1 MKIKRF
7 FAKDMRTALS
17 QVKEE
22 LGADAVIMS
31 NKKVTGGVEIVAAVD
46 TDVDDTPPAS
56 TSTRHMLAER
66 LGQAKRKLVD
76 DKVQLQQPAN
86 VSRFANVLQNYTGS
100 DAAEMEPEADS
111 LSALLQRQS
120 KHSHSPS
127 HATAQQDL
135 HQGLQRESHRDAHR
149 DLNRD
154 RHQEG
159 RRDQRGDRHGDHR
172 YQEQDALNAGFRQG
186 GYDREPVGRPASQ
199 VARSAGQSRTAPSRA
214 AASPSAQGYGR
225 QAHAL
230 DIGDYRRPE
239 VRQPDSVGGQ
249 RRHTPQ
255 GTSASSE
262 YARGGN
268 RLDPS
273 RYDPKAQPHSEG
285 EMDAM
290 RNELASI
297 RRLLEH
303 QVSGLMWQEVERRE
317 PMRAMMIKRL
327 EKMGLSPELAD
338 QLACY
343 IPEDVPPNEAWPA
356 LLDLLTDQ
364 ISTTDDCI
372 LNTGGVVALLGPT
385 GVGKTTTIAKLAAR
399 AAMDFGPDQ
408 IAMVTTDTFRIGAH
422 EQLAT
427 YGRIMGCPVRVA
439 KDAEELADILHQL
452 RHRRLILL
460 DTAGMG
466 QRDIRLSEQL
476 DTLMQ
481 NSGSQIRSFLVLPAT
496 AQRRV
501 LHETIEHFRRI
512 PLSGCVLTKLDES
525 LSLGEVVCVAIQHA
539 LPIAYLADGQRVPE
553 DIKVATGN
561 YLVARANELLE
572 QELSQQ
578 PHYWTSDSSD
588 NQSADFYD

>member
-7 FAKDMRTALS
+7 FAKDMRAALS

-46 TDVDDTPPAS
+46 TDVPNEPSPEAIQS
-56 TSTRHMLAER
+56 RNALAER
-66 LGQAKRKLVD
+66 LGQAKRKLAE
-76 DKVQLQQPAN
+76 DKVQLQQPS
-86 VSRFANVLQNYTGS
+86 SRFANVLNSYAGGES
-100 DAAEMEPEADS
+100 AGDSGDEMQSEVDS
-111 LSALLQRQS
+111 LSALLHRQS
-120 KHSHSPS
+120 K
-127 HATAQQDL
+127 QQA
-135 HQGLQRESHRDAHR
+135 GSRDAYSGQ
-149 DLNRD
+149 NS
-154 RHQEG
+154 QQSG
-159 RRDQRGDRHGDHR
+159 SSS
-172 YQEQDALNAGFRQG
+172 FRQG
-186 GYDREPVGRPASQ
+186 YGDDAQARRMNGFPANDRRKSEPGQ
-199 VARSAGQSRTAPSRA
+199 MARGLNRA
-214 AASPSAQGYGR
+214 NNRRDTNHHEGHRQDSHQGYQPR
-225 QAHAL
+225 HAL
-230 DIGDYRRPE
+230 DIGEYRRPDARGYE
-239 VRQPDSVGGQ
+239 PLSGQ
-249 RRHTPQ
+249 RQ
-255 GTSASSE
+255 KNSYSSAPKK
-262 YARGGN
+262 GN
-268 RLDPS
+268 RLDPT
-273 RYDPKAQPHSEG
+273 RYDPKASQYEQD
-285 EMDAM
+285 EMESM
-290 RNELASI
+290 RSELATI

-327 EKMGLSPELAD
+327 EKMGLSPELSD

-343 IPEDVPPNEAWPA
+343 IPEDVPANEAWPA
-356 LLDLLTDQ
+356 LLELLSDQ
-364 ISTTDDCI
+364 IITTDDCI
-372 LNTGGVVALLGPT
+372 LETGGVVALLGPT

-399 AAMDFGPDQ
+399 AAMEFGPDQ
-408 IAMVTTDTFRIGAH
+408 IALVTTDTFRIGAH

-452 RHRRLILL
+452 RHRRLVLL

-476 DTLMQ
+476 DTLMH

-525 LSLGEVVCVAIQHA
+525 LSLGEVICMAIQHA

-578 PHYWTSDSSD
+578 SHFWTSDSSE
-588 NQSADFYD
+588 NLAADFYD

>member
-7 FAKDMRTALS
+7 FAKDMRAALT

-31 NKKVTGGVEIVAAVD
+31 NKKVTGGVEIVAALD
-46 TDVDDTPPAS
+46 SEEPRAQLSPAAS
-56 TSTRHMLAER
+56 KAREELT
-66 LGQAKRKLVD
+66 GQFDSAKRQLAD
-76 DKVQLQQPAN
+76 DKVQLQSAS
-86 VSRFANVLQNYTGS
+86 SRFAKVLNNFTGHS
-100 DAAEMEPEADS
+100 GDTEPGKGQGNEADS

-120 KHSHSPS
+120 KHYAEEPRYGRHEEPQQSNN
-127 HATAQQDL
+127 HATNRGYGDRSSLGGGRSQEPHRRQPESYFNDSARQQNER
-135 HQGLQRESHRDAHR
+135 QPNGRQPG
-149 DLNRD
+149 
-154 RHQEG
+154 RHQ
-159 RRDQRGDRHGDHR
+159 
-172 YQEQDALNAGFRQG
+172 
-186 GYDREPVGRPASQ
+186 
-199 VARSAGQSRTAPSRA
+199 
-214 AASPSAQGYGR
+214 
-225 QAHAL
+225 L
-230 DIGDYRRPE
+230 DIGDYRRPSVPQAE
-239 VRQPDSVGGQ
+239 PLQVSRSADGRHDPHRSESRFGSSQQPK
-249 RRHTPQ
+249 
-255 GTSASSE
+255 
-262 YARGGN
+262 N

-273 RYDPKAQPHSEG
+273 RYDPKARSHSADEI
-285 EMDAM
+285 DAM
-290 RNELASI
+290 RNEMASI

-303 QVSGLMWQEVERRE
+303 QVSGLMWQEMERRE

-327 EKMGLSPELAD
+327 KKMGLSDELAD

-343 IPEDVPPNEAWPA
+343 IPEDVPANEAWPA
-356 LLDLLTDQ
+356 LLNLLSDQ
-364 ISTTDDCI
+364 IITTKDSI
-372 LNTGGVVALLGPT
+372 LETGGVVALLGPT

-399 AAMDFGPDQ
+399 AAMEFGPDQ

-481 NSGSQIRSFLVLPAT
+481 NSGSQIRSYLVLPST

-525 LSLGEVVCVAIQHA
+525 LSLGEVISVSIQHA

-578 PHYWTSDSSD
+578 THFWSSESSES
-588 NQSADFYD
+588 QGADFYD